1 MTTERIKSGKLQAV
15 TESGQNIE
23 VLFEKGEIRILGK
36 EKNKSKVT
44 SKIEYPEGTID
55 SLMPLLRPALNEYGV
70 DVEDSF
76 WVDIDQRATMT
87 TKQACNKLKRAR
99 VGYIKAT
106 EAIVN
111 HPIIVEKIKRSN
123 FFGDSTEQTVKSFV
137 SSLLNVVH
145 KEYIRKD

>member
-1 MTTERIKSGKLQAV
+1 MTIEKIKSGKLQAV
-15 TESGQNIE
+15 TESGQKIE

-36 EKNKSKVT
+36 EKNRPKVT
-44 SKIEYPEGTID
+44 SKVEYPEGTID

-70 DVEDSF
+70 DVEESF

-106 EAIVN
+106 EAMVN
-111 HPIIVEKIKRSN
+111 HPRIAEKLIRSN

-137 SSLLNVVH
+137 SSLLTVVH